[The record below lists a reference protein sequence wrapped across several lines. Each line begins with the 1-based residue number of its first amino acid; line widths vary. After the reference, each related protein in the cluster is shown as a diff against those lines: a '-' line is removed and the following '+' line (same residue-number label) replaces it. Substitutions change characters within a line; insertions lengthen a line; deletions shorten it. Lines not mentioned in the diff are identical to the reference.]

1 MIKDKC
7 YSIFRMKLTYAICV
21 CTEARELNDLLSFLK
36 RVKDEEDEIN
46 ILLDASKVTDEVRN
60 VLKRYNGLT
69 VSERAFCGNF
79 SDHRNY
85 HASLCTGDYI
95 FVIDADE
102 MPRETL
108 IKNIKQ
114 IIIDTSAELL
124 YIPRINIC
132 PGYTQKWLDKHSFKV
147 NEVGWINWPDY
158 QGRVYKNNGIVK
170 WSKGLHETISG
181 AKNTKGLDAAPDMS
195 LWHIKS
201 VEKQEYQDIFYKS
214 LPSS

>member
-1 MIKDKC
+1 
-7 YSIFRMKLTYAICV
+7 MKLSYAICV
-21 CTEARELNDLLSFLK
+21 CTEARELNDLLAFLK

-46 ILLDASKVTDEVRN
+46 ILLDTSKVTDEVRK
-60 VLKRYNGLT
+60 VLSKYDNLT

-79 SDHRNY
+79 SNHRNY
-85 HASLCTGDYI
+85 HTSLCSGDYI

-102 MPRETL
+102 IPHETL
-108 IKNIKQ
+108 IKNIKS
-114 IIIDTSAELL
+114 IIIDMNVELL

-147 NEVGWINWPDY
+147 NEVGWINWPDF

-170 WSKGLHETISG
+170 WNKGLHETIVGS
-181 AKNTKGLDAAPDMS
+181 ANTKGLDAIPDMS

-201 VEKQEYQDIFYKS
+201 VEKQEYQDIFYKT
-214 LPSS
+214 L

>member
-1 MIKDKC
+1 MIKDIC
-7 YSIFRMKLTYAICV
+7 YNIFRMKLTYAICV

-181 AKNTKGLDAAPDMS
+181 AKNMS

>member
-1 MIKDKC
+1 
-7 YSIFRMKLTYAICV
+7 MKLSYAICV
-21 CTEARELNDLLSFLK
+21 CTEARELNDLLAFLK
-36 RVKDEEDEIN
+36 RVKDDEDEIN
-46 ILLDASKVTDEVRN
+46 ILLDASKVTEDVRK
-60 VLKRYNGLT
+60 VLSKYDGLV
-69 VSERAFCGNF
+69 VSERTFCGNF
-79 SDHRNY
+79 SEHRNY
-85 HASLCTGDYI
+85 HASQCTGDYI

-114 IIIDTSAELL
+114 MITDTSAELL

-170 WSKGLHETISG
+170 WNKGLHETIEGST
-181 AKNTKGLDAAPDMS
+181 NTKGLEAAPDMS

-201 VEKQEYQDIFYKS
+201 VEKQEYQDIFYRS